1 MMDGVNISE
10 MFAAATGGDAARP
23 FITYYDDA
31 TGERVELSYLTVANW
46 TNKTA
51 NLLVDGSGL
60 GPGSTAAVAMPAH
73 WLTAAVLLGC
83 WSAGVAVAHETVD
96 GVDVAFV
103 GGDRFDDTPKSPET
117 YGVSLKPM
125 AFRLDEAPAG
135 IIDFLTEVRN
145 FGDHFTPST
154 VVGGDE
160 PALVA
165 LPGGGSRTQS
175 EIAASGARRAGEL
188 GITEGSRILLA
199 GDRLRPLDWL
209 LTPLAVGG
217 SVVLC
222 RNSDGVDLDARAAS
236 EKAVRV
242 AVG

>member
-1 MMDGVNISE
+1 MMVGVNIPE
-10 MFAAATGGDAARP
+10 MFAAATGRDAARP

-73 WLTAAVLLGC
+73 WLAAAVLLGC
-83 WSAGVAVAHETVD
+83 WSSGVAVAHEESD
-96 GVDVAFV
+96 VDVAFV
-103 GGDRFDDTPKSPET
+103 GSDRFGDTPKAPEV

-125 AFRLDEAPAG
+125 AFRLDDAPAG

-145 FGDHFTPST
+145 FGDHFAASN
-154 VVGGDE
+154 VLGDDE

-165 LPGGGSRTQS
+165 LPGGGSRTQG
-175 EIAASGARRAGEL
+175 ELVAAGLRRAGEL
-188 GITEGSRILLA
+188 GVAEGARILLA

-242 AVG
+242 TVG

>member
-1 MMDGVNISE
+1 MERVNIPQ

-73 WLTAAVLLGC
+73 WLTAALLLGC
-83 WSAGVAVAHETVD
+83 WSAGVAVAHETAD
-96 GVDVAFV
+96 VDVAFV
-103 GGDRFDDTPKSPET
+103 GGDRFGDAPKSPET

-125 AFRLDEAPAG
+125 AFRLDDAPEG
-135 IIDFLTEVRN
+135 IVDFLTEVRN
-145 FGDHFTPST
+145 FGDHFGGST
-154 VVGGDE
+154 VVGDDD

-165 LPGGGSRTQS
+165 LPGGGARTQA
-175 EIAASGARRAGEL
+175 ELVASGGRRAGEL
-188 GITEGSRILLA
+188 EVAAGARILLA

-209 LTPLAVGG
+209 LMPLAVGG

-222 RNSDGVDLDARAAS
+222 RNSDGVDLDARAAT

-242 AVG
+242 DVS